1 MKQALTVRLPDDLR
15 KELEQISDSEAKPI
29 SDLVRESIQ
38 RYVAIYNFRKLRNT
52 VLPFAEAQGILT
64 DEDVFRNIS

>member
-1 MKQALTVRLPDDLR
+1 MKQTLTVRLPDDLR
-15 KELEQISDSEAKPI
+15 KELQRISDSEAKPV

-52 VLPFAEAQGILT
+52 ILPFAEAQGILT
-64 DEDVFRNIS
+64 DEDVFRSIS

>member
-1 MKQALTVRLPDDLR
+1 MKQTLTVRLPDDLR
-15 KELEQISDSEAKPI
+15 KELQQISDSEAKPI

-38 RYVAIYNFRKLRNT
+38 RYVSIYNFRKLRNT

-64 DEDVFRNIS
+64 DEDVFRSIS

>member
-15 KELEQISDSEAKPI
+15 KGLQQISDSEAKPV

-38 RYVAIYNFRKLRNT
+38 RYVSIYNFRKLRNT
-52 VLPFAEAQGILT
+52 ILPFAEAQGILT
-64 DEDVFRNIS
+64 DEDVFRSIS